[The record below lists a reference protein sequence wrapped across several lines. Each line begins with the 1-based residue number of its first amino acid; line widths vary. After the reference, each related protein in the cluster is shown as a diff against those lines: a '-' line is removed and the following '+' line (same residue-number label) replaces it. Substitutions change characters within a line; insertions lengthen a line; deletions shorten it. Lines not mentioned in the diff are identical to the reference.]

1 MKPQS
6 TEKVSINSHEVTCT
20 QNAYLPIQKF
30 PSNLTYNN
38 SNLHQV
44 RINNSS
50 RIIFGQI
57 NINSV
62 RNNFEQLIYIVNN
75 EIDILMVSETKLDDT
90 FPTAQFLMQGFSTPF
105 RNDRTSKGGGI
116 LLYVRED
123 IPCKIIKTET
133 DAYYEGFFIEINL
146 RKKKWLLSCSY
157 NSHKNNIG
165 THLQI
170 IAKTLDKLIAS
181 YDNIILLGDF
191 NVEPEEAK
199 MSEFLNMYSLKNLV
213 SQKTCFK
220 NPENPSC
227 INLILTNCSRSFQ
240 NTGVFETGLS
250 NFHKLTFTVLKQC
263 YPKQKPKVVF
273 YRKYKNFCNYL
284 FRSELEN
291 ELSNYDINNMEY
303 NTFLRTFLKILDKYA
318 PMKKNI

>member
-1 MKPQS
+1 MSPQS
-6 TEKVSINSHEVTCT
+6 PGKVPINSYEVTCT
-20 QNAYLPIQKF
+20 QNVYLPVQNR
-30 PSNLTYNN
+30 PSNLTKSN

-44 RINNSS
+44 RINNPS

-57 NINSV
+57 NINSI
-62 RNNFEQLIYIVNN
+62 RNKFAQLIYIVSN

-90 FPTAQFLMQGFSTPF
+90 FPTSQFLMQGYSTPF
-105 RNDRTSKGGGI
+105 RKDRTSKGGVI

-133 DAYYEGFFIEINL
+133 DAYHEGFFIEINL
-146 RKKKWLLSCSY
+146 RKKRWLLSCSY

-165 THLQI
+165 THLEI
-170 IAKTLDKLIAS
+170 IGKTLDKLSAS

-191 NVEPEEAK
+191 NVEPEEAR
-199 MSEFLNMYSLKNLV
+199 MTEFLNMYSLKNLV

-227 INLILTNCSRSFQ
+227 IDLILTNCSRSFQ

-250 NFHKLTFTVLKQC
+250 DFHKLTFTVLKQY
-263 YPKQKPKVVF
+263 YPK
-273 YRKYKNFCNYL
+273 
-284 FRSELEN
+284 
-291 ELSNYDINNMEY
+291 
-303 NTFLRTFLKILDKYA
+303 
-318 PMKKNI
+318 

>member
-1 MKPQS
+1 MSPQS
-6 TEKVSINSHEVTCT
+6 PGKVSINSYEVTCT
-20 QNAYLPIQKF
+20 QNVYLPIQNR
-30 PSNLTYNN
+30 PSNLTKSN

-44 RINNSS
+44 RIYNPL

-57 NINSV
+57 NINSI
-62 RNNFEQLIYIVNN
+62 RNKFAQLIYIVSN

-90 FPTAQFLMQGFSTPF
+90 FPIPTSQFLMQGYSTPF
-105 RNDRTSKGGGI
+105 RKDRTSKCGGI

-123 IPCKIIKTET
+123 IPCKIIKNET
-133 DAYYEGFFIEINL
+133 DAYHESFIIEINL

-165 THLQI
+165 THLEI
-170 IAKTLDKLIAS
+170 IVKTLNKLSAS

-199 MSEFLNMYSLKNLV
+199 MTEFLNIYRLKNLV

-227 INLILTNCSRSFQ
+227 IDQILTNCSPSFQ

-250 NFHKLTFTVLKQC
+250 DFHKLTFTVLNQY

-273 YRKYKNFCNYL
+273 YRKYKISAMIYL
-284 FRSELEN
+284 EANL
-291 ELSNYDINNMEY
+291 
-303 NTFLRTFLKILDKYA
+303 
-318 PMKKNI
+318 